1 MKQGKF
7 LIPLIFVLILMSFQ
21 AFSQS
26 EENTTKRKI
35 EFGTELQLYP
45 VGYMPMIT
53 SNIFIKE
60 DLALRFRLGGNF
72 ANREDFSGFNDDEV
86 AEGFG
91 GSFGLVKYLQY
102 WKGNFTFGASLDT
115 WNMWT
120 KWKDGINTSKP
131 TTGTTYNLVIQ
142 PWVNAGYLYNLSNK
156 WNMGISFGF
165 GREINI
171 ITSGENVGEGWIGI
185 ATFSLNYVLH

>member
-1 MKQGKF
+1 MKQDKF
-7 LIPLIFVLILMSFQ
+7 LNPLILVLILMSFQ

-26 EENTTKRKI
+26 EEKTNKRKI
-35 EFGTELQLYP
+35 EFGTELQVYP

-60 DLALRFRLGGNF
+60 DLALRFRLGSNL
-72 ANREDFSGFNDDEV
+72 ANRNDFSGFNDDEV
-86 AEGFG
+86 ASGFG
-91 GSFGLVKYLQY
+91 GSIGLVKYVPH
-102 WKGNFTFGASLDT
+102 WKGNFIFGASLDT

-120 KWKDGINTSKP
+120 KWKDGINTANP

-142 PWVNAGYLYNLSNK
+142 PWVNTGYLYNLSKK
-156 WNMGISFGF
+156 WNTGISLGL

-171 ITSGENVGEGWIGI
+171 ITRGENVGEGWMGI

>member
-1 MKQGKF
+1 MNFKTPFFILFF
-7 LIPLIFVLILMSFQ
+7 LVSIQL
-21 AFSQS
+21 FSQS
-26 EENTTKRKI
+26 DENTSKRKI
-35 EFGTELQLYP
+35 EIGTELQVYP
-45 VGYMPMIT
+45 VGYMTMIT

-91 GSFGLVKYLQY
+91 GSFGLVKYVSY
-102 WKGNFTFGASLDT
+102 WKGNFIFGASLDT

-120 KWKDGINTSKP
+120 KWKDGINTSNP
-131 TTGTTYNLVIQ
+131 TSGTTYNLVIQ

-156 WNMGISFGF
+156 WNAGISVGL

-171 ITSGENVGEGWIGI
+171 ITRGENVGEGWMGI
-185 ATFSLNYVLH
+185 ATFSLNYILN

>member
-1 MKQGKF
+1 M
-7 LIPLIFVLILMSFQ
+7 
-21 AFSQS
+21 
-26 EENTTKRKI
+26 
-35 EFGTELQLYP
+35 
-45 VGYMPMIT
+45 
-53 SNIFIKE
+53 
-60 DLALRFRLGGNF
+60 LALDSAKQSCNL
-72 ANREDFSGFNDDEV
+72 SGFCSIS
-86 AEGFG
+86 GFCI
-91 GSFGLVKYLQY
+91 GLSSHSDYFVY
-102 WKGNFTFGASLDT
+102 FHHTFSTCITNL
-115 WNMWT
+115 
-120 KWKDGINTSKP
+120 SKP